1 MSSPSSSECI
11 SARAIGELSY
21 CNPFRPERIRL
32 EREVLQDA
40 FIWTDDAWHKR
51 VGTSGLPPN
60 IDLMTERARY
70 LAKLMREWLTEK
82 PSISPGDIEMY
93 ENVVLYLVYNI
104 HHSSLQS
111 LIADAASP
119 VDKSSAR
126 RHAPF
131 YKAFLNDLEYYLGLP
146 GYTFP
151 SLEDP
156 LHLFAC
162 LFQVRRAFYFIYEN
176 IIGGSMSAARLRAAV
191 WESIFTHDVRRYR
204 RTLYRRMGE
213 ISTLIVG
220 PSGTGKELVAQAIG
234 LARYIPFNPKTL
246 EFDEDFSESMYPLN
260 LSALSPTLIE
270 SELFGHRKGA
280 FTGAIQDR
288 KGWFE
293 VCPPLGTVF
302 LDEIGEV
309 DRAIQVKLLR
319 VLQTRSFQPIGGTD
333 SRRFQG
339 KIIAATNRDLA
350 LEIEKGR
357 FRADLYYRLC
367 SDLIVTPS
375 LQDQVQES
383 PDHLH
388 NLLLF
393 VCRRVAGEEEAEA
406 LAQEAQKWIIEN
418 LGTDYPWPGNIREL
432 EQCVRNVLIRKTYN
446 PSRSQNSD
454 ARDRLAQAV
463 CEGRL
468 TVDELLKHYFTLVY
482 SQTKNYQ
489 ETGRRLG
496 VDGRTAKA
504 KVDKE
509 MLREY
514 TRIF

>member
-1 MSSPSSSECI
+1 
-11 SARAIGELSY
+11 
-21 CNPFRPERIRL
+21 
-32 EREVLQDA
+32 
-40 FIWTDDAWHKR
+40 
-51 VGTSGLPPN
+51 
-60 IDLMTERARY
+60 
-70 LAKLMREWLTEK
+70 
-82 PSISPGDIEMY
+82 
-93 ENVVLYLVYNI
+93 
-104 HHSSLQS
+104 
-111 LIADAASP
+111 
-119 VDKSSAR
+119 
-126 RHAPF
+126 
-131 YKAFLNDLEYYLGLP
+131 
-146 GYTFP
+146 
-151 SLEDP
+151 
-156 LHLFAC
+156 
-162 LFQVRRAFYFIYEN
+162 
-176 IIGGSMSAARLRAAV
+176 MSAARLRAAV

-293 VCPPLGTVF
+293 VCSPLGTVF

-509 MLREY
+509 LLREY
-514 TRIF
+514 TKTF